1 MQNKCTDNTL
11 LSDTKHQTM
20 MLDALYNEI
29 LSVSADDYTVNK
41 IPISI
46 GGGRKIFFHSSILRA
61 TWPLFA
67 EISSSLQLISDE
79 VELIFPGVSLE
90 EIYAFR
96 DLIYTGVCYRSTEM
110 EDKYLI
116 SFLNNIGVRWN
127 LLVKRFKNMLPQG
140 EEIKRSVSHK
150 LSLDTLKGASDNYQA
165 VDEFNILNKDLSLQY
180 VSEEYNEPVAIPFEN
195 FVRIQSSDSTS
206 NPTLTRHEEDW
217 LAQNSDIPF
226 QNCIEPT
233 HFFSGDDVSIG
244 QFIINKEEDK
254 CDRYCSQNCS
264 EAISHWTED
273 VHNKVRSMFY
283 SETGAVDVKNKLL
296 THLRCQSHICPA
308 ATNYY
313 MINGHVFCL
322 KFLSSL
328 LGISKYLL
336 KTVLVDFWNGRTMYQ
351 HGNIGSLK
359 SLPLGVMNFVC
370 WMKQFALHYG
380 QFSPDSN
387 TIVLCY
393 WLNRRYLYNL
403 YVEETEGPHIS
414 LSSFYEQFKKWFS
427 FNRWDK
433 SLPHIVISKYSSHSV
448 CNQCVALNTARMQAR
463 TEAELRRVTEAGNHH
478 KRIYGEARRV
488 IQEIKQSALSYP
500 SDNLFIQV

>member
-1 MQNKCTDNTL
+1 MYNKCTDNTL
-11 LSDTKHQTM
+11 LSGIKHQTM
-20 MLDALYNEI
+20 MLDTLYNEI
-29 LSVSADDYTVNK
+29 LGVSADDYTVDK
-41 IPISI
+41 IPIST
-46 GGGRKIFFHSSILRA
+46 GGGKKIFFHSSILRA

-67 EISSSLQLISDE
+67 EISSSLQLISDG
-79 VELIFPGVSLE
+79 VEIIFPGISLE

-96 DLIYTGVCYRSTEM
+96 DLIYTGVCHRSTEM
-110 EDKYLI
+110 EDTYLI
-116 SFLNNIGVRWN
+116 SFLNNIGVHWN
-127 LLVKRFKNMLPQG
+127 LLVKRFKSMLPQG

-150 LSLDTLKGASDNYQA
+150 SSLDTLRGASEDYQA
-165 VDEFNILNKDLSLQY
+165 VDEFNILNKDLCLQY

-195 FVRIQSSDSTS
+195 ILRFQSSDTP
-206 NPTLTRHEEDW
+206 NPTLAGNEQDL
-217 LAQNSDIPF
+217 LAKNSDIPF
-226 QNCIEPT
+226 QNFIEPT
-233 HFFSGDDVSIG
+233 HFFSDEDVSIG

-264 EAISHWTED
+264 KAIRHWTED
-273 VHNKVRSMFY
+273 LHNKVKCMFY

-296 THLRCQSHICPA
+296 THLRCQSDICV
-308 ATNYY
+308 ATNFYI
-313 MINGHVFCL
+313 INGHVFCL

-359 SLPLGVMNFVC
+359 SLTPGILNFVC

-387 TIVLCY
+387 TIVLSY

-433 SLPHIVISKYSSHSV
+433 SCPHIVISKYSSHSV

-463 TEAELRRVTEAGNHH
+463 TEAELRRVTEAANHH